1 LVRTGTPVYCPPESE
16 NPAIEVV
23 LRKKNG
29 QLLIHLINTEGAP
42 VTSEF
47 RHSGVVPQTGPI
59 RIRIR
64 LCEPPLKVFLEP
76 DGTLLSGE
84 YVSTESTGGEW
95 SGVVPDLHIHT
106 IIRIQGRA

>member
-1 LVRTGTPVYCPPESE
+1 
-16 NPAIEVV
+16 
-23 LRKKNG
+23 
-29 QLLIHLINTEGAP
+29 
-42 VTSEF
+42 
-47 RHSGVVPQTGPI
+47 
-59 RIRIR
+59 
-64 LCEPPLKVFLEP
+64 LKVFLEP